1 MRELNSNQQP
11 SCILFTHYGD
21 NWIRGSERCL
31 LDLISHLDKDKFTPV
46 LWCNQEIMEVEAKKL
61 GIEVYRSDFPL
72 LLGWSAPRFNIR
84 AFFGLIK
91 QAVTIIKKHRIELI
105 HANSAAPC
113 QWLNFAARKCHI
125 PLICHL
131 HSIYQLRDRLTLGLY
146 QVPMVVG
153 VSRYVL
159 SDLRQDN
166 MPDSR
171 MQVIANG
178 IDTQTLLAQEKIDL
192 RPRLAIPSNDFVI
205 ATVGSLI
212 HRKGVDL
219 IITALA
225 QLREQNL
232 HIHLLVIGDG
242 PEANNLQQQI
252 QKLGLQQYVTLLGE
266 QDNVLGILRGSAD
279 LFVSAAREEAFG
291 LVLAEASLAQLAIV
305 APAIGGIPDVVVD
318 QQTGLLL
325 QPENITALANAIYKL
340 YFSPDLCNTMGEAGY
355 RHILKNFSIEK
366 NCQRFQQLYSRML
379 DNATDTPCYK
389 KWSLGLSLSSACKR
403 ISKIGVNNEA

>member
-1 MRELNSNQQP
+1 MRELTTNQQP

-31 LDLISHLDKDKFTPV
+31 LDLISHLDKEKFTAV
-46 LWCNQEIMEVEAKKL
+46 LWCNQEIMALEAKKL

-72 LLGWSAPRFNIR
+72 LFGWRAPRCNVR
-84 AFFGLIK
+84 AFLGLIK
-91 QAVTIIKKHRIELI
+91 QAVTLINKHRIQLI

-113 QWLNFAARKCHI
+113 QWLNFAARKSNI

-159 SDLRQDN
+159 SDLQQDK
-166 MPDSR
+166 MPRSR

-178 IDTQTLLAQEKIDL
+178 IDTQKLLAQESIDL
-192 RPRLAIPSNDFVI
+192 RSRLAIPGDDFVI

-219 IITALA
+219 IIAALA

-232 HIHLLVIGDG
+232 HIHLLIIGDG

-252 QKLGLQQYVTLLGE
+252 QQLGLQQHITLLGE
-266 QDNVLGILRGSAD
+266 QNNVLGILRGSAD

-318 QQTGLLL
+318 DQTGLLL
-325 QPENITALANAIYKL
+325 PPENINALANAIYKL
-340 YFSPDLCNTMGEAGY
+340 YFSPELCDAMGKAGY

-366 NCQRFQQLYSRML
+366 NCERFQHLYSRML
-379 DNATDTPCYK
+379 DNPCYK
-389 KWSLGLSLSSACKR
+389 NWSISLSLSSACKR
-403 ISKIGVNNEA
+403 LSKRGLNNET